1 MPWRDLLS
9 PAQRAQVMALPTSL
23 REYEELYTLTPADQE
38 FVAMHR
44 TNANRLGVAVQLC
57 FLRHPGR
64 AWAPEET
71 MPAAMLRFIAQQVGA
86 KPVDLLGYAER
97 DQTRREHA
105 VAMMREYG
113 FTTFGVRDYRTL
125 SGWLTEQARGTDN
138 SLALV
143 TLLISEVRRR
153 RIVVPTLPVVE
164 RLALACRARARREA
178 YAALSA
184 DLRLEQRSKLDGLLD
199 ARGETRQT
207 YLGWVRQ
214 SLGAANPTN
223 VLSCLERLTFL
234 RSLGIPVTWSARL
247 HQNRLVQIAREGANT
262 DVTHLRA
269 FSPDRRYA
277 TLVAGVLDA
286 MTVLTDEALEM
297 HERFLGQ
304 QFKKAE
310 RKHLGRLQENG
321 KAINNT
327 LKRYASL
334 GRALIKAKS
343 QNADPFAAVEAVLPW
358 NELTASVAEAEKL
371 AQPGE
376 FDSLALITNS
386 YPVLRRYAPRFID
399 AFEFRS
405 SPASEQLMKAVELLR
420 ELNKTGARKV
430 PDDAP
435 RGFVRP
441 RWERHVLT
449 SDGIDRRFYETCV
462 LSELGK
468 SLRAGDLSVA
478 GSRRYR
484 DFDDYLLPAQTYAAM
499 RTAGLPLAIE
509 LDAEKYLTQRS
520 ELLHA
525 EFLRVDRLAQADEL
539 PEASVTDGGLKIT
552 PGNNQAS
559 NEAELLTRQ
568 AYGLIPRIK
577 ITDLLI
583 EVDGW
588 CDFGRHFTHLRSGD
602 AVSDRALLLTAILA
616 DGINLGLTRMA
627 DACPGVSLSTLSRIA
642 TWHIRDET
650 YAKALAEVVDHHHRL
665 EFAAHWGDGTTSSS
679 DGQRFQSGGSGEAVG
694 SVNARYG
701 NEPGATFYTHIS
713 DQYAPFH
720 IKLISA
726 TVRDATHVLDGLLYH
741 ESDLHIEEHYTD
753 TAGFTDHVF
762 ALCHLLGFRFAP
774 RIRNLADT
782 RLFAME
788 KPSGYPTLA
797 PLIGGVAHRKR
808 IGGHWDE
815 ILRLATS
822 IKHGSV
828 TASLMLRKLGAYP
841 RQNGLAVALRELG
854 KIERT
859 LFLLQYIS
867 SVELRRRIH
876 SGLNK
881 GEARNALARA
891 VFFNRLGELRDR
903 THENQRHRA
912 SGLNL
917 VVASIVLW
925 NTVYLE
931 RAVAAIRRN
940 GQTISDEMLTHLS
953 PLKWEHINLTGDYH
967 WRKDAGLGNRKLR
980 PLRTSPPLASG
991 TP

>member
-1 MPWRDLLS
+1 MRLSWNGIRARAARFSDEWRN
-9 PAQRAQVMALPTSL
+9 AA
-23 REYEELYTLTPADQE
+23 YEKGETQSFY
-38 FVAMHR
+38 
-44 TNANRLGVAVQLC
+44 NA
-57 FLRHPGR
+57 FF
-64 AWAPEET
+64 E
-71 MPAAMLRFIAQQVGA
+71 I
-86 KPVDLLGYAER
+86 
-97 DQTRREHA
+97 
-105 VAMMREYG
+105 
-113 FTTFGVRDYRTL
+113 FGVRRRSVARYEEHVRKLDNRSGFIDLFWPGVLIVEQKSAGSDLERAYGQAGEYFDGL
-125 SGWLTEQARGTDN
+125 SERDRPRYVLVSDFQTFELHDLDEREQVCCTMAN
-138 SLALV
+138 
-143 TLLISEVRRR
+143 
-153 RIVVPTLPVVE
+153 LPVHIEKFGFILGVE
-164 RLALACRARARREA
+164 RRTFRDQDPVNVEASAVMGRLHDALEA
-178 YAALSA
+178 SGYGGHDLEVFLVRTAFCLFA
-184 DLRLEQRSKLDGLLD
+184 DDTGIFEPRDVFLDLL
-199 ARGETRQT
+199 ETRT
-207 YLGWVRQ
+207 SEDGSDPDLCRH
-214 SLGAANPTN
+214 AN
-223 VLSCLERLTFL
+223 
-234 RSLGIPVTWSARL
+234 
-247 HQNRLVQIAREGANT
+247 
-262 DVTHLRA
+262 
-269 FSPDRRYA
+269 
-277 TLVAGVLDA
+277 
-286 MTVLTDEALEM
+286 
-297 HERFLGQ
+297 
-304 QFKKAE
+304 
-310 RKHLGRLQENG
+310 GRL
-321 KAINNT
+321 
-327 LKRYASL
+327 
-334 GRALIKAKS
+334 
-343 QNADPFAAVEAVLPW
+343 AA
-358 NELTASVAEAEKL
+358 
-371 AQPGE
+371 
-376 FDSLALITNS
+376 
-386 YPVLRRYAPRFID
+386 R
-399 AFEFRS
+399 
-405 SPASEQLMKAVELLR
+405 
-420 ELNKTGARKV
+420 
-430 PDDAP
+430 
-435 RGFVRP
+435 
-441 RWERHVLT
+441 
-449 SDGIDRRFYETCV
+449 DRTRC
-462 LSELGK
+462 
-468 SLRAGDLSVA
+468 R
-478 GSRRYR
+478 
-484 DFDDYLLPAQTYAAM
+484 
-499 RTAGLPLAIE
+499 
-509 LDAEKYLTQRS
+509 KYLTQRS

-552 PGNNQAS
+552 PLNNQVS

-577 ITDLLI
+577 ITDLLT
-583 EVDGW
+583 EVDGR

-616 DGINLGLTRMA
+616 DGINPGLTRMA

-650 YAKALAEVVDHHHRL
+650 YVKALAEVVDHHHRL

-713 DQYAPFH
+713 DQYATFH

-782 RLFAME
+782 RLYAME
-788 KPSGYPTLA
+788 KPSGYSTLA
-797 PLIGGVAHRKR
+797 PLIGGVANRKR

-859 LFLLQYIS
+859 LFLLHYIS

-876 SGLNK
+876 VGLNK

-967 WRKDAGLGNRKLR
+967 WLSSVNHYFL
-980 PLRTSPPLASG
+980 
-991 TP
+991 